1 MTQMATNERAR
12 LLSCPEKLKT
22 PTSVTLGLRISW
34 RLPMS
39 SSPKSKMRPPP
50 TSTVAMRDVRL
61 VILHVDLRRK
71 SELTIAQ
78 MLL

>member
-34 RLPMS
+34 RLPDVVE
-39 SSPKSKMRPPP
+39 PEEQNAPATNVHR
-50 TSTVAMRDVRL
+50 RDARCPAGDPD
-61 VILHVDLRRK
+61 VDLRRK

>member
-1 MTQMATNERAR
+1 
-12 LLSCPEKLKT
+12 
-22 PTSVTLGLRISW
+22 
-34 RLPMS
+34 
-39 SSPKSKMRPPP
+39 MRPPP